1 MSNNHNIRIFYL
13 ILLKLCFTGE
23 ESLSYLKKVLKL
35 IFDKGFDI
43 KFPLNRNSDP
53 KLFNSN
59 QFKKLFIDIL
69 YHLDMQ

>member
-1 MSNNHNIRIFYL
+1 L

-23 ESLSYLKKVLKL
+23 ESLFYLKKVLKV
-35 IFDKGFDI
+35 IFDDRFDI
-43 KFPLNRNSDP
+43 KFPINKNSDP

-59 QFKKLFIDIL
+59 QFKKLFVDIL